1 MEFQKD
7 KYAEAEFN
15 YRKAYSYDSLNYK
28 APYNLGNSLYKN
40 NLPQDA
46 RFNFSK
52 SLEKLESLLEM

>member
-28 APYNLGNSLYKN
+28 APII
-40 NLPQDA
+40 
-46 RFNFSK
+46 
-52 SLEKLESLLEM
+52 